1 MSHMYIHLRVYV
13 CTYGELTVDWS
24 TMMHICCG
32 HNFRPFHSSVRGIEV
47 ESGKEDQIAIDDS
60 GLDVDLLYII

>member
-1 MSHMYIHLRVYV
+1 MIITS
-13 CTYGELTVDWS
+13 D
-24 TMMHICCG
+24 
-32 HNFRPFHSSVRGIEV
+32 PFHSFVRGIDG

>member
-1 MSHMYIHLRVYV
+1 MSHKALVI
-13 CTYGELTVDWS
+13 TSD
-24 TMMHICCG
+24 
-32 HNFRPFHSSVRGIEV
+32 PFHSFVRGIEV

>member
-1 MSHMYIHLRVYV
+1 
-13 CTYGELTVDWS
+13 
-24 TMMHICCG
+24 MMHKSCG
-32 HNFRPFHSSVRGIEV
+32 HNLSPFHSYVRGIEV

>member
-1 MSHMYIHLRVYV
+1 MYIRRADGGLRY
-13 CTYGELTVDWS
+13 YDA
-24 TMMHICCG
+24 
-32 HNFRPFHSSVRGIEV
+32 RGIDV